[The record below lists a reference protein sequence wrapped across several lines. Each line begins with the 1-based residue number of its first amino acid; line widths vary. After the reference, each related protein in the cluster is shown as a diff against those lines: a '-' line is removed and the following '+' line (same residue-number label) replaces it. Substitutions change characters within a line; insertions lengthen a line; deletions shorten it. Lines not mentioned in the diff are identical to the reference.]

1 MATTADVRNPFALS
15 DQEPMDGEGTPMSDA
30 RDLRTVRTLHTHEL
44 DEEEG
49 MPDFDGDDLE
59 MVPTPPPTQ
68 EEVDSPGSLYPPSPP
83 EDGPFSEEE
92 VPPPPTMEA
101 VPTAQMTR
109 ELIREEIDDDSV
121 PLTDLANPPPLA
133 TQVLTTP
140 VPKGSVAKVLR
151 SGTPPPIPDLTADQR
166 ELLDRCFTGVSDV
179 PVGNAH

>member
-1 MATTADVRNPFALS
+1 
-15 DQEPMDGEGTPMSDA
+15 
-30 RDLRTVRTLHTHEL
+30 
-44 DEEEG
+44 
-49 MPDFDGDDLE
+49 

-83 EDGPFSEEE
+83 KDGLYSEDE
-92 VPPPPTMEA
+92 VPAPPTMEA

-109 ELIREEIDDDSV
+109 QLIREEIDDDSV
-121 PLTDLANPPPLA
+121 PLADLVNPPPLA

-151 SGTPPPIPDLTADQR
+151 SGTPPPIPDLSPEQR

-179 PVGNAH
+179 PVGNAHSHNFHMLAYLMCDPIDGTNVWVTPHPAIMG